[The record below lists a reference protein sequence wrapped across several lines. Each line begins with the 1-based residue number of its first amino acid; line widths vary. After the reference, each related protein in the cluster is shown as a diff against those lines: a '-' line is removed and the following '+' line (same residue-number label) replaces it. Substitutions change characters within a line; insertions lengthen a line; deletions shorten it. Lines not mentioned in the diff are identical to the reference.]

1 MTFKEFL
8 EKLGIAEDNIE
19 NATKQF
25 KEFLDGEYVPKS
37 RFNEINV
44 EKKNLETA
52 VADRDKQLKALKDSE
67 GDVQALKDQITK
79 LQADNKANALK
90 AAEDL
95 KALKLSTA
103 VQLAIGDSAQDAEL
117 VANLIDKSKLILA
130 DDGKVTGLDE
140 QLKDLQKNKAFL
152 FKPQGDPKFKYDPN
166 KGEGVPKVNPF
177 SKEHFNLTQQA
188 ELIKTDAAQAKTLAA
203 QAGVSIDGL
212 I

>member
-117 VANLIDKSKLILA
+117 VANLIDKSKLILGE
-130 DDGKVTGLDE
+130 DGKVTGLDE
-140 QLKDLQKNKAFL
+140 QLKDLKANKAFL
-152 FKPQGDPKFKYDPN
+152 FKPQGDAKFKYDPN

-188 ELIKTDAAQAKTLAA
+188 ELIKTDVAQAKTLAA

>member
-1 MTFKEFL
+1 MTFKELL
-8 EKLGIAEDNIE
+8 EKIGVAEDNID

-37 RFNEINV
+37 RFNEVNA
-44 EKKNLETA
+44 EKKTLETA
-52 VADRDKQLKALKDSE
+52 VADRE

-117 VANLIDKSKLILA
+117 VANLIDKSKLILGE
-130 DDGKVTGLDE
+130 DGKVTGLDE

-152 FKPQGDPKFKYDPN
+152 FKPQGEPKFKYDPN
-166 KGEGVPKVNPF
+166 KGEGTPKVNPF
-177 SKEHFNLTQQA
+177 SKEHYNLTQQA
-188 ELIKTDAAQAKTLAA
+188 ELIKTDVAQAKTLAA
-203 QAGVSIDGL
+203 QAGVSIDNL